1 MNVIDSSQKKWQ
13 NLRQRKMGL
22 FGKSIKEKILD
33 FALLTIDEDNPT
45 KDKFLIF
52 YRICQFDLS
61 FDLTAGDDEEKLLEK
76 YKDEPIYPDQY
87 RNVKS
92 HMKAIYIVMLEVSL
106 FLARRDKLI
115 SKEDYSYIF
124 NGLNKEFEKKDPEAK
139 KIIKIYK
146 DLSDNSHPIIPYE
159 LSKKTFNNKLT
170 SSLGSIQSFAYLFR
184 DMFRAQIEE
193 ILGVG
198 LHWAYREPL

>member
-1 MNVIDSSQKKWQ
+1 
-13 NLRQRKMGL
+13 MGL

-33 FALLTIDEDNPT
+33 FVLLAIDEDNPT

-92 HMKAIYIVMLEVSL
+92 HMKAIYVVMLEVSL
-106 FLARRDKLI
+106 FIARRDKLI

-124 NGLNKEFEKKDPEAK
+124 KGINEELEKKDLEAK
-139 KIIKIYK
+139 KLIKIYK
-146 DLSDNSHPIIPYE
+146 DLSDKSHPIIPHE

-170 SSLGSIQSFAYLFR
+170 SSLGSIQSFAYLKR